1 MFTKKKKAELIE
13 QQETVEHMLRE
24 FMDGQFMIELDKL
37 SFMLKKS
44 SNGADPLLFNQSI
57 KLSGLMLSVQQLD
70 VEASDTLSNILRMI
84 EQAEVSF

>member
-1 MFTKKKKAELIE
+1 MLTKKKKSELIE

-44 SNGADPLLFNQSI
+44 SNGADSLLFNQSI

-70 VEASDTLSNILRMI
+70 VEASDTLSNMLRMI